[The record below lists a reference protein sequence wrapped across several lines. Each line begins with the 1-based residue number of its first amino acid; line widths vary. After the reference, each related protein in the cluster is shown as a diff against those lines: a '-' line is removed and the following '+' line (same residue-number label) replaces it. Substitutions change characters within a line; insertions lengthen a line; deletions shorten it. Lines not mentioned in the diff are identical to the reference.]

1 MKLLHW
7 KLSVLMYL
15 VSLALAAIAETSAHA
30 DDNTEPDFTP
40 GAEIEIQAGF
50 DEAIRIRRFDHQE
63 AGIEIDGHLDEAVW
77 ADLPVLDQFK
87 VIEPDTLATP
97 PYRTEFRI
105 FYTEKGVYA
114 SHNVE
119 QPRDTILKRFMVRDD
134 FDVQR

>member
-15 VSLALAAIAETSAHA
+15 VSLALAAIAETTAHA
-30 DDNTEPDFTP
+30 DDNTAPDVTP
-40 GAEIEIQAGF
+40 GAEIEIQVGF
-50 DEAIRIRRFDHQE
+50 DEPIRIRRFDHQE

-97 PYRTEFRI
+97 P
-105 FYTEKGVYA
+105 
-114 SHNVE
+114 
-119 QPRDTILKRFMVRDD
+119 
-134 FDVQR
+134 